1 MAKATYYQRG
11 ESLDYTNSSGS
22 KIDANTIVVLTSGAS
37 GRIGVIGTDIPNGE
51 TGSVHVTGVYEMAKS
66 SSNALTQGQKVYW
79 DGTGITEDDND
90 GGGTPTYYP
99 VAGYAAHAAGASAE
113 TVLVKLLG

>member
-1 MAKATYYQRG
+1 MAKATYWQRG
-11 ESLDYTNSSGS
+11 ETLDYPNASGS
-22 KIDANTIVVLTSGAS
+22 KIDANTIVVLKTGAT

-66 SSNALTQGQKVYW
+66 SSNAIAQGEAVYW
-79 DGTGITEDDND
+79 DGTGITEASND

-99 VAGYAAHAAGASAE
+99 SAGYAAAAAAASADKI
-113 TVLVKLLG
+113 LVRIG